1 MAAVTA
7 DKVVVELELKDGQY
21 LAKVRRNEEQFTKS
35 QRNSARAAED
45 AERRIRASSDGI
57 SRAFKSVAASLAAGA
72 SVAAITKMADN
83 YTNLQ
88 NRLKATG
95 LEGQALIDVQD
106 RLYEAA
112 NKNGIAVDAVAQL
125 YQRATLAQKSLG
137 ASTDEIISLTNG
149 VAAALRVQGVSAEQA
164 SGPLLQLGQALGA
177 GTVRAEELNSLLEG
191 TPILLQAAANGSA
204 KYAGDMNAL
213 AAAVRKGEVSSQELF
228 RAMLAGLP
236 AIQAQAEQLPK
247 TVGQAMQILNNQ
259 LGRYVG
265 QADQGLSATQRL
277 AAGIEGLANNL
288 DKVVPAIA
296 VLSGVF
302 AARYVASLAAA
313 ALAEDGFITK
323 ARQAVAETVA
333 NERAKTAAVAQG
345 ARARTAALTA
355 ESIALRR
362 QVDTGRTAT
371 GQFVSRVAAQ
381 KQLDAANKALISSFG
396 TATAAT
402 VRNTGAMTVATSA
415 AKSLGGGLLALA
427 GGPVIAAI
435 TGLALAISLVVN
447 ANINAKREF
456 DNLESSVQET
466 AKEYERAAAAAKS
479 LGSESGRLATTQD
492 TAAVSAA
499 QLTGEVSK
507 LADEHYRA
515 AAGVKAQIVETL
527 RLKALTAGQQTSEAV
542 TQFRNVQ
549 RQAEFRETRRDP
561 ASRARVNDELL
572 ATREF
577 AVMQTAASNARI
589 ATAELRAE
597 MERPLSAYLP
607 TKDGGT
613 GNGGEDGA
621 GRVGSSARAA
631 AKDIVDSV
639 SDIEIAFRRIEES
652 LLTDAERAAKQL
664 AEQAEIIN
672 AAVSAGIITPTEGA
686 RVAAGV
692 AGLGLEEF
700 KADDITPISPE
711 VAQEYGRML
720 AEGAAAEVE
729 AWRGMAR
736 NFTDVLASDNIWE
749 AAGHKFRD
757 AAFNHLEDVLTNL
770 FAGLSKSGGGWGSI
784 FGMFG
789 GNRATG
795 GPVRA
800 GMSYNVGE
808 RGTEKFVP
816 SQNGY
821 IIPNMKN
828 ASAAPGMSGM
838 VKIVVG
844 EGEMFTARVTEI
856 AGPLSIQTA
865 ATSAAYSQD
874 QMVKSQKRSGQRIF

>member
-57 SRAFKSVAASLAAGA
+57 SRAFRSVAASLAAGA
-72 SVAAITKMADN
+72 SIAAITKMADN

-125 YQRATLAQKSLG
+125 YQRATLAQKNLG

-288 DKVVPAIA
+288 DKVIPAIA

-333 NERAKTAAVAQG
+333 NERAKTAAVADG
-345 ARARTAALTA
+345 TRARTAALTA

-362 QVDTGRTAT
+362 QVDTGRNAA
-371 GQFVSRVAAQ
+371 GQFISQAAAQ
-381 KQLDAANKALISSFG
+381 RQLADTNRALAASMG
-396 TATAAT
+396 PATAAT
-402 VRNTGAMTVATSA
+402 IRNTAAVSA
-415 AKSLGGGLLALA
+415 ATAGARAFGSGLLALA
-427 GGPVIAAI
+427 GGPIGATI
-435 TGLALAISLVVN
+435 LAV
-447 ANINAKREF
+447 
-456 DNLESSVQET
+456 
-466 AKEYERAAAAAKS
+466 
-479 LGSESGRLATTQD
+479 G
-492 TAAVSAA
+492 
-499 QLTGEVSK
+499 
-507 LADEHYRA
+507 
-515 AAGVKAQIVETL
+515 
-527 RLKALTAGQQTSEAV
+527 ALTAGIGYLIKENS
-542 TQFRNVQ
+542 
-549 RQAEFRETRRDP
+549 QAEISVKALQRAEEAAAPTKTKIKSLTDELTT
-561 ASRARVNDELL
+561 ASRQRAAAIREEINELINLQRVELARLGEKKK
-572 ATREF
+572 
-577 AVMQTAASNARI
+577 AALEAAR
-589 ATAELRAE
+589 AG
-597 MERPLSAYLP
+597 
-607 TKDGGT
+607 GGT
-613 GNGGEDGA
+613 GGVDSMTGAFGGVVGTSFGNQVNAQNARTLRDSQLNTREVKEATAAYEAQDKVVAAMSNSLKEAEGA
-621 GRVGSSARAA
+621 RASLAAPPPPQGPARAA
-631 AKDIVDSV
+631 RQAAVVAKDETDDLRRSLE
-639 SDIEIAFRRIEES
+639 DIQNS

-664 AEQAEIIN
+664 AEQARII
-672 AAVSAGIITPTEGA
+672 ALAVGDGKRPGLITAEEGKRLEAGI
-686 RVAAGV
+686 
-692 AGLGLEEF
+692 AGLGLEGF
-700 KADDITPISPE
+700 KPETITPIGPE
-711 VAQEYGRML
+711 IAQEYGRML
-720 AEGAAAEVE
+720 AEGAAAEIE

-821 IIPNMKN
+821 IIPSMKN
-828 ASAAPGMSGM
+828 ASASPGMSGM

>member
-35 QRNSARAAED
+35 QQNSARAAED

-72 SVAAITKMADN
+72 SIAAITKMADN

-125 YQRATLAQKSLG
+125 YQRATLAQKNLG

-213 AAAVRKGEVSSQELF
+213 AAAVRNGEVSSQELF

-236 AIQAQAEQLPK
+236 EIQAQAEQLPK

-288 DKVVPAIA
+288 DKVIPAIA

-313 ALAEDGFITK
+313 TLAEDGFITK

-333 NERAKTAAVAQG
+333 NERAKTAAVAEG

-362 QVDTGRTAT
+362 QVDTGRNAA
-371 GQFVSRVAAQ
+371 GQFISQAAAQ
-381 KQLDAANKALISSFG
+381 RQLAETNRALAASMG
-396 TATAAT
+396 PATAAT
-402 VRNTGAMTVATSA
+402 IRNTAAVSA
-415 AKSLGGGLLALA
+415 ATAGARAFGSGLLALA
-427 GGPVIAAI
+427 GGPIGAAI
-435 TGLALAISLVVN
+435 LAVGALALGIKALSDRYGE
-447 ANINAKREF
+447 ANIRQRENEASARNTTEALDRYRDAAIKAATATGENAK
-456 DNLESSVQET
+456 Q
-466 AKEYERAAAAAKS
+466 ARANAEAMRIEALQAVRS
-479 LGSESGRLATTQD
+479 AEALRIRRLALLAQAQVEEEGRARQLLGAVGQAQTALAGGEYAKAKHRAEVARRQYEEARDDGAKAKQD
-492 TAAVSAA
+492 YDQLEADIKSGALAPVAIASAPAVSAA
-499 QLTGEVSK
+499 RDAV
-507 LADEHYRA
+507 RA
-515 AAGVKAQIVETL
+515 GA
-527 RLKALTAGQQTSEAV
+527 SEAD
-542 TQFRNVQ
+542 QAAEDLRRN
-549 RQAEFRETRRDP
+549 
-561 ASRARVNDELL
+561 L
-572 ATREF
+572 
-577 AVMQTAASNARI
+577 
-589 ATAELRAE
+589 
-597 MERPLSAYLP
+597 
-607 TKDGGT
+607 
-613 GNGGEDGA
+613 ED
-621 GRVGSSARAA
+621 
-631 AKDIVDSV
+631 IQN
-639 SDIEIAFRRIEES
+639 S

-664 AEQAEIIN
+664 AEQARIIN
-672 AAVSAGIITPTEGA
+672 QAVNAGLISKTDGA
-686 RVAAGV
+686 RLEAGL
-692 AGLGLEEF
+692 AGLGLEGF
-700 KADDITPISPE
+700 KPEAITPIGPE
-711 VAQEYGRML
+711 IAQEYGRML

-749 AAGHKFRD
+749 AAGYKFRD

-784 FGMFG
+784 FSMFG
-789 GNRATG
+789 GNRAMG

-828 ASAAPGMSGM
+828 ATAKAGMSGM

>member
-7 DKVVVELELKDGQY
+7 DKVVVELELKDGHY

-72 SVAAITKMADN
+72 SIAAITKMADN

-112 NKNGIAVDAVAQL
+112 NKNGIAVDAVSQL
-125 YQRATLAQKSLG
+125 YQRATLAQKNLG

-204 KYAGDMNAL
+204 RYAGDMNAL
-213 AAAVRKGEVSSQELF
+213 AAAIRNGEVSSQELF

-236 AIQAQAEQLPK
+236 AIQARAEQLPK

-288 DKVVPAIA
+288 DKVIPAIA

-333 NERAKTAAVAQG
+333 NERAKTAAVAEG

-362 QVDTGRTAT
+362 QVDTGRNAA
-371 GQFVSRVAAQ
+371 GQFISQAAAQ
-381 KQLDAANKALISSFG
+381 RQLAETNRALAASMG
-396 TATAAT
+396 PATAAT
-402 VRNTGAMTVATSA
+402 IRNTAAVSA
-415 AKSLGGGLLALA
+415 ATAGARAFGSGLLALA
-427 GGPVIAAI
+427 GGPIGAAI
-435 TGLALAISLVVN
+435 LAVGALALGIKALSDRYGEANVRQRENEASARNTTEALDRYRDAAIK
-447 ANINAKREF
+447 AATATGENAK
-456 DNLESSVQET
+456 Q
-466 AKEYERAAAAAKS
+466 ARANAEAMRIEALQAVRS
-479 LGSESGRLATTQD
+479 AEALRIRRLALLAQAQVEEEGRARQLLGAVGQAQTALAGGEYAKAKHRAEVARRQYEEARDDGAKAKQD
-492 TAAVSAA
+492 YDQLEADIKSGALAPMAIASAPAVSAA
-499 QLTGEVSK
+499 RDAVRAGASE
-507 LADEHYRA
+507 ADRA
-515 AAGVKAQIVETL
+515 AEDL
-527 RLKALTAGQQTSEAV
+527 R
-542 TQFRNVQ
+542 RN
-549 RQAEFRETRRDP
+549 
-561 ASRARVNDELL
+561 L
-572 ATREF
+572 
-577 AVMQTAASNARI
+577 
-589 ATAELRAE
+589 
-597 MERPLSAYLP
+597 
-607 TKDGGT
+607 
-613 GNGGEDGA
+613 ED
-621 GRVGSSARAA
+621 
-631 AKDIVDSV
+631 IQN
-639 SDIEIAFRRIEES
+639 S

-664 AEQAEIIN
+664 AEQARII
-672 AAVSAGIITPTEGA
+672 ALAVGDGKRPGLITAEEGKRLEAGI
-686 RVAAGV
+686 AGI
-692 AGLGLEEF
+692 GLEGF
-700 KADDITPISPE
+700 KPETITPIGPE
-711 VAQEYGRML
+711 IAQEYGRML
-720 AEGAAAEVE
+720 AEGAAAEIE

-749 AAGHKFRD
+749 AAGQKFRD

-770 FAGLSKSGGGWGSI
+770 FAGLSKSGGGLGSI
-784 FGMFG
+784 FSMFG

-828 ASAAPGMSGM
+828 ATAKAGMSGM

>member
-72 SVAAITKMADN
+72 SIAAITKMADN

-125 YQRATLAQKSLG
+125 YQRATLAQKNLG

-247 TVGQAMQILNNQ
+247 TVGQAVQILNNQ

-288 DKVVPAIA
+288 DKVIPAIA

-333 NERAKTAAVAQG
+333 NERAKTAAVAEG

-362 QVDTGRTAT
+362 QVDTGRNAA
-371 GQFVSRVAAQ
+371 GQFISQAAAQ
-381 KQLDAANKALISSFG
+381 RQLTEANRALVASMG
-396 TATAAT
+396 PATAAT
-402 VRNTGAMTVATSA
+402 IRNTGAVTAATAGARAFGS
-415 AKSLGGGLLALA
+415 GLLALA
-427 GGPVIAAI
+427 GGPIGATILAVGA
-435 TGLALAISLVVN
+435 LALGIKALSDRYGE
-447 ANINAKREF
+447 ANVRQRENEASANNTRTALDNYREAAEKAAVATGENAKQAKANAEAMR
-456 DNLESSVQET
+456 LEALQALRSAE
-466 AKEYERAAAAAKS
+466 ALRIR
-479 LGSESGRLATTQD
+479 RLAMLSEAKVAAQREADDIRRSVGPGQTTLNQGQYALAKHRAEVAERQYREAADDASQAKRDFDQLEADIRNGNLAPLRLQD
-492 TAAVSAA
+492 SPVVSAGRQAVSAA
-499 QLTGEVSK
+499 RDD
-507 LADEHYRA
+507 ADRA
-515 AAGVKAQIVETL
+515 AEDL
-527 RLKALTAGQQTSEAV
+527 RRSL
-542 TQFRNVQ
+542 
-549 RQAEFRETRRDP
+549 
-561 ASRARVNDELL
+561 
-572 ATREF
+572 
-577 AVMQTAASNARI
+577 
-589 ATAELRAE
+589 
-597 MERPLSAYLP
+597 
-607 TKDGGT
+607 
-613 GNGGEDGA
+613 ED
-621 GRVGSSARAA
+621 
-631 AKDIVDSV
+631 IQN
-639 SDIEIAFRRIEES
+639 S

-664 AEQAEIIN
+664 AEQARIIN
-672 AAVSAGIITPTEGA
+672 QAVNAGLISKTDGARLEAGI
-686 RVAAGV
+686 
-692 AGLGLEEF
+692 AGLGIEGVKL
-700 KADDITPISPE
+700 DPITPIGPE
-711 VAQEYGRML
+711 IAQEYGRML

-757 AAFNHLEDVLTNL
+757 AAFDHLEDVLTNL
-770 FAGLSKSGGGWGSI
+770 FAGLSKSGGGIGS
-784 FGMFG
+784 FFSLFAPNG
-789 GNRATG
+789 GNRAAG
-795 GPVRA
+795 GNVRA

-828 ASAAPGMSGM
+828 ANASPGMSGL

>member
-35 QRNSARAAED
+35 QRNSAQAAED

-72 SVAAITKMADN
+72 SIAAITKMADN

-125 YQRATLAQKSLG
+125 YQRATLAQKNLG

-204 KYAGDMNAL
+204 KYGGNMNAL
-213 AAAVRKGEVSSQELF
+213 AEAIRRGEVSSQELF
-228 RAMLAGLP
+228 QAMLAGLP

-288 DKVVPAIA
+288 DKVIPAIA

-333 NERAKTAAVAQG
+333 NERAKTAAVAEG

-362 QVDTGRTAT
+362 QVDTGRNAA
-371 GQFVSRVAAQ
+371 GQFISQAAAQ
-381 KQLDAANKALISSFG
+381 RQLAETNRALAASMG
-396 TATAAT
+396 PATAAT
-402 VRNTGAMTVATSA
+402 IRNTAAVSA
-415 AKSLGGGLLALA
+415 ATAGARAFGSGLLALA
-427 GGPVIAAI
+427 GGPIGAAI
-435 TGLALAISLVVN
+435 LAVGALALGIKALSDRYGE
-447 ANINAKREF
+447 ANIRQRENEASARNTTEALDRYRDAAIKAATATGENAK
-456 DNLESSVQET
+456 Q
-466 AKEYERAAAAAKS
+466 ARANAEAMRIEALQAVRS
-479 LGSESGRLATTQD
+479 AEALRIRRLALLAQAQVEEEGRARQLLGAVGQAQTALAGGEYAKAKHRAEVARRQYEEARDDGAKAKQD
-492 TAAVSAA
+492 YDQLEADIKSGALAPMTIASAPAVSAA
-499 QLTGEVSK
+499 RDAV
-507 LADEHYRA
+507 RA
-515 AAGVKAQIVETL
+515 GA
-527 RLKALTAGQQTSEAV
+527 SEAD
-542 TQFRNVQ
+542 QAAEDLRRN
-549 RQAEFRETRRDP
+549 
-561 ASRARVNDELL
+561 L
-572 ATREF
+572 
-577 AVMQTAASNARI
+577 
-589 ATAELRAE
+589 
-597 MERPLSAYLP
+597 
-607 TKDGGT
+607 
-613 GNGGEDGA
+613 ED
-621 GRVGSSARAA
+621 
-631 AKDIVDSV
+631 IQN
-639 SDIEIAFRRIEES
+639 S

-664 AEQAEIIN
+664 AEQAAIIA
-672 AAVSAGIITPTEGA
+672 AAVGDGTKPGLITAEQGARLNAGI
-686 RVAAGV
+686 
-692 AGLGLEEF
+692 AGLGLEGF
-700 KADDITPISPE
+700 KPETITPIGPE
-711 VAQEYGRML
+711 IAQEYGRML

-749 AAGHKFRD
+749 AAGYKFRD

-784 FGMFG
+784 FGLFG

-816 SQNGY
+816 AQNGY

-828 ASAAPGMSGM
+828 ATAKAGMSGM

>member
-35 QRNSARAAED
+35 QRNSAQAAED

-72 SVAAITKMADN
+72 SIAAITKMADN

-125 YQRATLAQKSLG
+125 YQRATLAQKNLG

-288 DKVVPAIA
+288 DKVIPAIA

-313 ALAEDGFITK
+313 TLAEDGFITK

-333 NERAKTAAVAQG
+333 NERAKTAAVAEG

-362 QVDTGRTAT
+362 QVDTGRNAA
-371 GQFVSRVAAQ
+371 GQFISQAAAQ
-381 KQLDAANKALISSFG
+381 RQLAETNRALAASMG
-396 TATAAT
+396 PATAAT
-402 VRNTGAMTVATSA
+402 IRNTAAVSA
-415 AKSLGGGLLALA
+415 ATAGARAFGSGLLALA
-427 GGPVIAAI
+427 GGPIGAAI
-435 TGLALAISLVVN
+435 LAVGALALGIKALSDRYGE
-447 ANINAKREF
+447 ANIRQRENEASARNTTEALDRYRDAAIKAATATGENAK
-456 DNLESSVQET
+456 Q
-466 AKEYERAAAAAKS
+466 ARANAEAMRIEALQAVRS
-479 LGSESGRLATTQD
+479 AEALRIRRLALLAQAQVEEEGRARQLLGAVGQAQTALAGGEYAKAKHRAEVARRQYEEARDDGAKAKQD
-492 TAAVSAA
+492 YDQLEADIKSGALAPVAIASAPAVSAA
-499 QLTGEVSK
+499 RDAV
-507 LADEHYRA
+507 RA
-515 AAGVKAQIVETL
+515 GA
-527 RLKALTAGQQTSEAV
+527 SEAD
-542 TQFRNVQ
+542 QAAEDLRRN
-549 RQAEFRETRRDP
+549 
-561 ASRARVNDELL
+561 L
-572 ATREF
+572 
-577 AVMQTAASNARI
+577 
-589 ATAELRAE
+589 
-597 MERPLSAYLP
+597 
-607 TKDGGT
+607 
-613 GNGGEDGA
+613 ED
-621 GRVGSSARAA
+621 
-631 AKDIVDSV
+631 IQN
-639 SDIEIAFRRIEES
+639 S

-664 AEQAEIIN
+664 AEQARIIN
-672 AAVSAGIITPTEGA
+672 QAVNAGLISKTDGA
-686 RVAAGV
+686 RLEAGL
-692 AGLGLEEF
+692 AGLGLEGF
-700 KADDITPISPE
+700 KPEAITPIGPE
-711 VAQEYGRML
+711 IAQEYGRML

-749 AAGHKFRD
+749 AAGYKFRD

-784 FGMFG
+784 FSMFG
-789 GNRATG
+789 GNRAMG

-828 ASAAPGMSGM
+828 ATAKAGMSGM

>member
-35 QRNSARAAED
+35 QRNSAQAAED

-57 SRAFKSVAASLAAGA
+57 SRAFRSVAASLAAGA

-125 YQRATLAQKSLG
+125 YQRATLAQKNLG

-204 KYAGDMNAL
+204 KYAGDMNAV

-288 DKVVPAIA
+288 DKVIPAIA

-313 ALAEDGFITK
+313 ALAEDGFITR
-323 ARQAVAETVA
+323 ARQAAAEAIA
-333 NERAKTAAVAQG
+333 NERAKTAAVAAG
-345 ARARTAALTA
+345 TRARTAALTA

-371 GQFVSRVAAQ
+371 GQFISQAAAQ
-381 KQLDAANKALISSFG
+381 RRLAETNRALAASIG
-396 TATAAT
+396 PATVAT
-402 VRNTGAMTVATSA
+402 VRNTGAMAAATTGA
-415 AKSLGGGLLALA
+415 RALGSGLLSLA
-427 GGPVIAAI
+427 GGPIGV
-435 TGLALAISLVVN
+435 TTLAV
-447 ANINAKREF
+447 
-456 DNLESSVQET
+456 
-466 AKEYERAAAAAKS
+466 
-479 LGSESGRLATTQD
+479 G
-492 TAAVSAA
+492 
-499 QLTGEVSK
+499 
-507 LADEHYRA
+507 
-515 AAGVKAQIVETL
+515 
-527 RLKALTAGQQTSEAV
+527 ALTAGIGYLIKENS
-542 TQFRNVQ
+542 
-549 RQAEFRETRRDP
+549 QAEISIKALQRAEEAAAPTKTKIKSLTDELTT
-561 ASRARVNDELL
+561 ASRQRAAAIREEINELINLQRVELARLGEKKK
-572 ATREF
+572 
-577 AVMQTAASNARI
+577 AALEAAR
-589 ATAELRAE
+589 AG
-597 MERPLSAYLP
+597 
-607 TKDGGT
+607 GGT
-613 GNGGEDGA
+613 GGVDSMTGAFGGV
-621 GRVGSSARAA
+621 VGTSFGNQVNAQNARTLRDSQLNTREVKEATAAYEAQDKVVAAMSNSLKEAEKARASLAAPPPPQGPARAA
-631 AKDIVDSV
+631 RQAAVAAKDETDDLRRSLE
-639 SDIEIAFRRIEES
+639 DIQNS

-664 AEQAEIIN
+664 AEQARVIN
-672 AAVSAGIITPTEGA
+672 QAVNAGLISKDDGAKLEAGI
-686 RVAAGV
+686 
-692 AGLGLEEF
+692 AGLGLEGI
-700 KADDITPISPE
+700 KLDTITPISPE

-720 AEGAAAEVE
+720 AEGAAAEIE

-736 NFTDVLASDNIWE
+736 HFTDVLASDNIWE

-800 GMSYNVGE
+800 GVSYNVGE

>member
-72 SVAAITKMADN
+72 SIAAITKMADN

-288 DKVVPAIA
+288 DKVIPAIA

-333 NERAKTAAVAQG
+333 NERAKTAAVAEG

-362 QVDTGRTAT
+362 QVDTGRNAA
-371 GQFVSRVAAQ
+371 GQFISQAAAQ
-381 KQLDAANKALISSFG
+381 RQLADTNRALAASMG
-396 TATAAT
+396 PATAAT
-402 VRNTGAMTVATSA
+402 IRNTAAVSA
-415 AKSLGGGLLALA
+415 ATAGARAFGSGLLALA
-427 GGPVIAAI
+427 GGPIGATI
-435 TGLALAISLVVN
+435 LAV
-447 ANINAKREF
+447 
-456 DNLESSVQET
+456 
-466 AKEYERAAAAAKS
+466 
-479 LGSESGRLATTQD
+479 G
-492 TAAVSAA
+492 
-499 QLTGEVSK
+499 
-507 LADEHYRA
+507 
-515 AAGVKAQIVETL
+515 
-527 RLKALTAGQQTSEAV
+527 ALTAGIGYLIRENS
-542 TQFRNVQ
+542 
-549 RQAEFRETRRDP
+549 QAEISVKALQRAEEAAAPTKTKIKSLTDELTT
-561 ASRARVNDELL
+561 ASRQRAAAIREEINELINLQRVELARLGEKKKASL
-572 ATREF
+572 E
-577 AVMQTAASNARI
+577 AA
-589 ATAELRAE
+589 RAG
-597 MERPLSAYLP
+597 
-607 TKDGGT
+607 GGT
-613 GNGGEDGA
+613 GGVDSMTGAFGGV
-621 GRVGSSARAA
+621 VGTSFGNQVNAQNARTLRDSQLNTREVKEATAAYEAQDKVVSAMSNSLKEAERARASLA
-631 AKDIVDSV
+631 APPPPQGPAGAARQAAVVAKDETEDLRRSLE
-639 SDIEIAFRRIEES
+639 DIQNS

-664 AEQAEIIN
+664 AEQARIIALAVGDGKKPGLITAEEGKRLE
-672 AAVSAGIITPTEGA
+672 AAI
-686 RVAAGV
+686 
-692 AGLGLEEF
+692 AGLGLEGI
-700 KADDITPISPE
+700 KLDTITPISPE
-711 VAQEYGRML
+711 VAQGYGRML

-736 NFTDVLASDNIWE
+736 HFTDVLASDNIWE
-749 AAGHKFRD
+749 AAGRKFRD
-757 AAFNHLEDVLTNL
+757 AAFDHLEDALTGL